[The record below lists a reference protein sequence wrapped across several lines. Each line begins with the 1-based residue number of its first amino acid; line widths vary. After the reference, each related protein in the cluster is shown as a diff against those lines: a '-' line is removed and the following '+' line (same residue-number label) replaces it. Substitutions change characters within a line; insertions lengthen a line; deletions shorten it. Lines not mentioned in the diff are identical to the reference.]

1 MPLYKGPSVIK
12 RAPRVLSLYSEKR
25 HPIGWRFLLAGT
37 ESLTRGTVTL
47 SEILGTIPTKLLVA
61 FAMTAHYPSKAAIN
75 RVKVSFSS

>member
-12 RAPRVLSLYSEKR
+12 RASYVLSLYSEKR

-37 ESLTRGTVTL
+37 KPLALRTVTL
-47 SEILGTIPTKLLVA
+47 SEILGTVSTKLLVA